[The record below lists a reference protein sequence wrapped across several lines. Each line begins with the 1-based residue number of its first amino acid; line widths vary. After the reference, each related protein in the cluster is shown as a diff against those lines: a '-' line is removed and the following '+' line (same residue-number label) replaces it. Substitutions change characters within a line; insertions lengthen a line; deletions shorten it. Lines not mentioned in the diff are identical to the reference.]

1 MNLCIIS
8 LSFVLLFCIIRN
20 SNSNS
25 MSLSDTRN
33 SSSSG
38 SSSVPIKKKRI
49 RLSSVSERPS
59 KISSKKVTVTEDV
72 AMEGVGEAAAAALD
86 NSSTCLSSSNSTCV
100 QAELIPDI
108 LNCASNSDEIRY
120 LDSLSAIERN
130 VCLIAKEHL
139 QSSFDLSRSSGFIS
153 WKRENL

>member
-1 MNLCIIS
+1 
-8 LSFVLLFCIIRN
+8 
-20 SNSNS
+20 

-38 SSSVPIKKKRI
+38 SVPIKKKRI

-72 AMEGVGEAAAAALD
+72 AMEGVGEAAAEEVVEAAAAALD
-86 NSSTCLSSSNSTCV
+86 NSSTCLSSNNSTCV
-100 QAELIPDI
+100 QVELIPDI
-108 LNCASNSDEIRY
+108 LKCASNSDEIRY

>member
-1 MNLCIIS
+1 
-8 LSFVLLFCIIRN
+8 
-20 SNSNS
+20 
-25 MSLSDTRN
+25 MSLLDTRD
-33 SSSSG
+33 SSS

-49 RLSSVSERPS
+49 RLSTVSETPS
-59 KISSKKVTVTEDV
+59 KICSKKVTATVEVATVKVAAVDADV
-72 AMEGVGEAAAAALD
+72 AEAEAAQEEAAAVAALD
-86 NSSTCLSSSNSTCV
+86 NSSTCLSSNNSTCV